1 MVQVMRREEIPRFS
15 SRESKSHQ
23 ILTGVNL
30 KLQSLHHK
38 FWASTYHQ
46 PILEQSSPPLHW
58 TKLPLVPPKAAIP
71 KTRLLWPRHMSCFHV
86 MWWIS
91 YLNGGSDELALVIG
105 TCPSHLLLN
114 KNFQIAF
121 VFGFISLDPVIL
133 ILFSIIFVFKIPS
146 LHQGKPRLH
155 DASTRWSISL
165 L

>member
-1 MVQVMRREEIPRFS
+1 MRREEIPRFS

-30 KLQSLHHK
+30 KLQSLNHK

-46 PILEQSSPPLHW
+46 PILEQSLPPLHW

-71 KTRLLWPRHMSCFHV
+71 KTRLLWPQKHV
-86 MWWIS
+86 MFSFKVMDFIFVH
-91 YLNGGSDELALVIG
+91 GGSDELALVIG
-105 TCPSHLLLN
+105 YRFRICCFLKHTNCLCFWCH
-114 KNFQIAF
+114 F
-121 VFGFISLDPVIL
+121 FGSSECDTFFHTFCLQNS
-133 ILFSIIFVFKIPS
+133 S

>member
-30 KLQSLHHK
+30 KLQSLNHK

-46 PILEQSSPPLHW
+46 PILEQSSPHYIRSFLW
-58 TKLPLVPPKAAIP
+58 FLQRLQFQKLVFCGLD
-71 KTRLLWPRHMSCFHV
+71 TCHV
-86 MWWIS
+86 SFKVMDFMFEWRFRWV
-91 YLNGGSDELALVIG
+91 GSSDWYRI
-105 TCPSHLLLN
+105 SHLLLF
-114 KNFQIAF
+114 KLPIAF
-121 VFGFISLDPVIL
+121 VFGFISLDPVN
-133 ILFSIIFVFKIPS
+133 VIPFFHNFCLQNSS

>member
-30 KLQSLHHK
+30 KLQSLNHK

-46 PILEQSSPPLHW
+46 PILEQSLPHYIRSFLW
-58 TKLPLVPPKAAIP
+58 FLQRLQFQKLVFCGLD
-71 KTRLLWPRHMSCFHV
+71 TCHV
-86 MWWIS
+86 SFKVMDFIFVH
-91 YLNGGSDELALVIG
+91 GGSDELALVIG